1 MYTSPSPLPRRAPL
15 RLPFSVHI
23 RTLFF
28 LFLSLFSGAP
38 RRTHLVGAGV
48 CPSVCPAVAPF
59 SHPVGAGV
67 LDGPHRFSSTLPAG
81 LFRTPTDTPRR
92 GRRPRR
98 PAHVSSMSPT
108 GRVPRSGATPFC
120 PRRQKGAKT
129 PPKTNG
135 FWISLFRLQLHHKKV
150 PQRIACT
157 SIPAAAPTCRRIVP
171 HPTAAEQCCGR
182 FSTLRCTM
190 ILNFPRP
197 SGPHIHLPPAAASA
211 RFDNRSNR

>member
-23 RTLFF
+23 RKLFF

-38 RRTHLVGAGV
+38 RRTHPVGAGV

-59 SHPVGAGV
+59 SHPVGDGV
-67 LDGPHRFSSTLPAG
+67 LDGPHRFSFMPTAGIFRAPARHP
-81 LFRTPTDTPRR
+81 F
-92 GRRPRR
+92 
-98 PAHVSSMSPT
+98 AHGGKRMQK
-108 GRVPRSGATPFC
+108 
-120 PRRQKGAKT
+120 RRQRPMVFGI
-129 PPKTNG
+129 P
-135 FWISLFRLQLHHKKV
+135 FVRLQSRRKKV

-211 RFDNRSNR
+211 RFDNRPNGRPAHPPRRMQERQR

>member
-23 RTLFF
+23 RKLFF

-38 RRTHLVGAGV
+38 RRTHPVGAGV

-59 SHPVGAGV
+59 SHPVGDGV
-67 LDGPHRFSSTLPAG
+67 PDSPHRFSFMPTAGIFRAPARHP
-81 LFRTPTDTPRR
+81 F
-92 GRRPRR
+92 
-98 PAHVSSMSPT
+98 AHGGKRMQK
-108 GRVPRSGATPFC
+108 
-120 PRRQKGAKT
+120 RRQRPMVFGI
-129 PPKTNG
+129 P
-135 FWISLFRLQLHHKKV
+135 FVRLQSRRKKV

-157 SIPAAAPTCRRIVP
+157 SVPAAAPTFRRIAP

-211 RFDNRSNR
+211 RFDNRPNGRPAHPPRRMRERQR

>member
-23 RTLFF
+23 RKLFF

-38 RRTHLVGAGV
+38 RRTHPVGAGV

-81 LFRTPTDTPRR
+81 LFRA
-92 GRRPRR
+92 
-98 PAHVSSMSPT
+98 PARH
-108 GRVPRSGATPFC
+108 PFAHGGKRMQK
-120 PRRQKGAKT
+120 RRQRPMVFGI
-129 PPKTNG
+129 P
-135 FWISLFRLQLHHKKV
+135 FVRLQSRRKKV

>member
-1 MYTSPSPLPRRAPL
+1 MYTSPSPLPRRDPL

-23 RTLFF
+23 RKLFF

-67 LDGPHRFSSTLPAG
+67 LDGPHRFSFMPTAGIFRAPARHP
-81 LFRTPTDTPRR
+81 F
-92 GRRPRR
+92 
-98 PAHVSSMSPT
+98 AHGGKRMQK
-108 GRVPRSGATPFC
+108 
-120 PRRQKGAKT
+120 RRQRPMVFGI
-129 PPKTNG
+129 P
-135 FWISLFRLQLHHKKV
+135 FVRLQSRRKKV

-157 SIPAAAPTCRRIVP
+157 SIPAAAPTCRRIAP

-197 SGPHIHLPPAAASA
+197 SGPHIHLPPAASA
-211 RFDNRSNR
+211 RFDNRPNGRPAHPPRRMRERQR

>member
-23 RTLFF
+23 RKLFF

-38 RRTHLVGAGV
+38 RRTHPVGAGV

-67 LDGPHRFSSTLPAG
+67 LDGPHRFSFMPTAGIFRTPMDAPVGAGVPDGPHRFSSPLPAG

-98 PAHVSSMSPT
+98 PASFFFHAYGGDIS
-108 GRVPRSGATPFC
+108 RSGATSFC
-120 PRRQKGAKT
+120 PRRQKDAKT

-157 SIPAAAPTCRRIVP
+157 SIPAAAPMHHTAVP
-171 HPTAAEQCCGR
+171 CAVGV
-182 FSTLRCTM
+182 
-190 ILNFPRP
+190 
-197 SGPHIHLPPAAASA
+197 
-211 RFDNRSNR
+211 